1 MDPIEEIG
9 RLGARL
15 IIQQALEDE
24 LTEFHGLARYERTE
38 TPVAH
43 RNGYE
48 RPQTIATTSGPMEI
62 ERPRVRNA
70 SRPGFECAYARACRK
85 APAAI

>member
-48 RPQTIATTSGPMEI
+48 RPQTIATTSGSMEI
-62 ERPRVRNA
+62 ERPRVRDA
-70 SRPGFECAYARACRK
+70 PRLGFESRSLAEGIART
-85 APAAI
+85 

>member
-1 MDPIEEIG
+1 
-9 RLGARL
+9 L
-15 IIQQALEDE
+15 IIRQALEDE

-62 ERPRVRNA
+62 ERPRVRDA
-70 SRPGFECAYARACRK
+70 PRPGFECGCARAM
-85 APAAI
+85 P